1 MDVRAALREGA
12 YALTAHSRVRSE
24 LPEDGPC
31 LHVGFRREAF
41 RVEFA
46 RLGEVLPIHLVRPH
60 TMYFLCILIGPSN
73 SEVHTLDGPWPP
85 SASCSI
91 LILSPVFFHAFDV

>member
-24 LPEDGPC
+24 LPEDGLL

-41 RVEFA
+41 RVELS
-46 RLGEVLPIHLVRPH
+46 RLGEVMPIHHVGPRVCSSSSLSLALGALVGSRQ
-60 TMYFLCILIGPSN
+60 CGI
-73 SEVHTLDGPWPP
+73 
-85 SASCSI
+85 
-91 LILSPVFFHAFDV
+91 